1 MTSTDTGIITGND
14 TVGGDGCDATDA
26 SPVPGPGTSPGTGV
40 DCEGSGG
47 GACTCACQGWGGGE
61 DTVEVPPLVVAAEEV
76 VPVMV
81 VVVAEGTRTLGFV
94 VGWWRG
100 RGPGLCAC
108 VVDV

>member
-47 GACTCACQGWGGGE
+47 GACTCACQGCGGGE
-61 DTVEVPPLVVAAEEV
+61 DTVAAVPLVAAE
-76 VPVMV
+76 
-81 VVVAEGTRTLGFV
+81 VVAGVVADVTRTLGFV
-94 VGWWRG
+94 V
-100 RGPGLCAC
+100 
-108 VVDV
+108 D